1 MENNEFELEH
11 ARKQWQQA
19 INVFNNA
26 VTKEDV
32 DYAIY
37 NLETKKKQ
45 YIRLLHTIKNEC
57 ITKEDFE

>member
-57 ITKEDFE
+57 ITKADFE